1 VNTFKA
7 KTYSVLSIDAWAGDE
22 PGSWDWNS
30 WHDAGKVSLDI
41 DAEPHEIL
49 AAMADAGFIRNPE
62 LGDVEDDQY
71 NLVIV
76 DKASREP
83 IFAIVYGDNN
93 QGE

>member
-1 VNTFKA
+1 MNTFKA